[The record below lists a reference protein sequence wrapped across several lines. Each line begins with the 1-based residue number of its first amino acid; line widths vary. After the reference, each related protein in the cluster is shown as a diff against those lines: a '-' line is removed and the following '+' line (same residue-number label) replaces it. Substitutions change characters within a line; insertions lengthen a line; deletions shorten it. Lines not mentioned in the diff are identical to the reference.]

1 MSRTALLSASVG
13 LALVAA
19 CIAALV
25 IISMRPAEATF
36 PGRNGAIAFTDHFE
50 VHRVQPDGTR
60 ATPLADQ
67 IGYSQN
73 PTFSADGK
81 KIAFQNDIDD
91 IDDIPRDLWVMGA
104 DGENQTNITN
114 TPNVDEWHPS
124 WFPSGRKI
132 AYSGAYS
139 RNFRNFNIEVATLDE
154 SGKVAK
160 TTRLTS
166 SEDYPLGF
174 PDPSVS
180 PDGKKLAFSSVR
192 DGDEEIYMLRTDAP
206 AGPNN
211 KPLQLTTNATYRDRG
226 PNWSPDGKKL
236 VYASCRAW
244 PECDIF
250 VMRADGTGKKNL
262 TRNLDAGEVD
272 PAFSPDGRFVVF
284 AGEGGV
290 WKMRADG
297 TGVTF
302 VTRDGDHPDWQPL
315 P

>member
-1 MSRTALLSASVG
+1 MVNVRGLPYVISDSKPPTGQEKGGEPRKASSKRSLAAVTQEAYPIITGQEGGWERMSKAARRRPLLMASVMV
-13 LALVAA
+13 ALVAA

-25 IISMRPAEATF
+25 IVSMRLAEAAF

-67 IGYSQN
+67 LGYSQT

-81 KIAFQNDIDD
+81 KIAFQNDEDD

-139 RNFRNFNIEVATLDE
+139 GNFRNFNIEVATLDE
-154 SGKVAK
+154 SGKVVRS
-160 TTRLTS
+160 TRLLTS
-166 SEDYPLGF
+166 SEDYPLGL

-180 PDGKKLAFSSVR
+180 P
-192 DGDEEIYMLRTDAP
+192 
-206 AGPNN
+206 
-211 KPLQLTTNATYRDRG
+211 
-226 PNWSPDGKKL
+226 
-236 VYASCRAW
+236 
-244 PECDIF
+244 
-250 VMRADGTGKKNL
+250 
-262 TRNLDAGEVD
+262 
-272 PAFSPDGRFVVF
+272 
-284 AGEGGV
+284 
-290 WKMRADG
+290 
-297 TGVTF
+297 
-302 VTRDGDHPDWQPL
+302 
-315 P
+315 